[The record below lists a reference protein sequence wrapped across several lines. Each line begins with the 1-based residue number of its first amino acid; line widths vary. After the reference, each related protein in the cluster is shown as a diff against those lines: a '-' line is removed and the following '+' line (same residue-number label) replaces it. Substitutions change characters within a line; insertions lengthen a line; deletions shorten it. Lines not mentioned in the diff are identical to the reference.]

1 MCRSDSSRC
10 CFCWFTHIVSYY
22 LLCLRILQMCVN
34 SYTVKIYLWQLRP
47 RWKCVPLQK
56 ISHACFC
63 QAVRALQT
71 QNYFKFGSWDFF
83 DAHVWDIISKW
94 AQPQIGDGYPP
105 CLFLLVAFFQFSHF
119 SSSASGNPSFM
130 YFQSKLPALLHSTP
144 ILCTLLSHQGLA
156 DVTRQTPI
164 PAGILLELSFLLL
177 SDNFPSFSDI
187 AMSLKRKMLF
197 VFHPA
202 F

>member
-1 MCRSDSSRC
+1 MFEDSSNVC
-10 CFCWFTHIVSYY
+10 KLIYFEILSVAIEAQVKMCSFAENFT
-22 LLCLRILQMCVN
+22 CL
-34 SYTVKIYLWQLRP
+34 
-47 RWKCVPLQK
+47 
-56 ISHACFC
+56 FC

-71 QNYFKFGSWDFF
+71 QNHFKFWAWGFF
-83 DAHVWDIISKW
+83 YAHVWDIISEW
-94 AQPQIGDGYPP
+94 AQPQIGDGCPP

-156 DVTRQTPI
+156 DVTRQTPT
-164 PAGILLELSFLLL
+164 PAGIFLEWSFLLL